1 MWGVPE
7 NVEFKKVWYI
17 WAIGVS
23 QKKAFTPF
31 KWLFLLQETGGFT
44 NGFRGTLFSKKRT
57 CSTLT
62 WDSGVRARD
71 ETQGTVQRKLHE
83 SGGLQT

>member
-1 MWGVPE
+1 MSTSISDFQPLFVMGQSGKGTIPEDHQWITGFKGISIGNHGFTSHMWGVPE

-31 KWLFLLQETGGFT
+31 KWLFLL
-44 NGFRGTLFSKKRT
+44 
-57 CSTLT
+57 
-62 WDSGVRARD
+62 
-71 ETQGTVQRKLHE
+71 
-83 SGGLQT
+83 